1 MNAFTWTSFTAF
13 IVFGID
19 ETMMKIEV
27 LSGTA
32 MLIWSGA
39 VKIVVVLHYG
49 SMTGVGAIYTRSD
62 TL

>member
-32 MLIWSGA
+32 MLI
-39 VKIVVVLHYG
+39 
-49 SMTGVGAIYTRSD
+49 
-62 TL
+62 